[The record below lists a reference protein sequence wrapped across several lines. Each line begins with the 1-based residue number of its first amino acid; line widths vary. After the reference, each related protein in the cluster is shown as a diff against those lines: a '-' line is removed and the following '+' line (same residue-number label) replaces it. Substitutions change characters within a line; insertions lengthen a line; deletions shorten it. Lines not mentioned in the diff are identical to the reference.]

1 VTAPPDDLLDPE
13 LRALLDSA
21 SSYDEMPASAP
32 GHILAKVSAGLLL
45 APVITATAASA
56 TSGAAKATAWR
67 ALKKTA
73 TWVAFAGAASGVAGY
88 AAVEHARHVRQAAPA
103 AAAPSSPAPS
113 APEAPGPAPTVSV
126 PTLNVPAAPP
136 AASVAPAT
144 TTVTPASP
152 PQHAEPN
159 EDAELSAER
168 GQLEVARTALAR
180 GQAAAALTVLHADA
194 AARPRGRLAE
204 ERDSMTIQALALA
217 GRTDEARARAASFTR
232 RYPRSLF
239 LPIVQAAIH

>member
-1 VTAPPDDLLDPE
+1 MTAPPDDLLDPE
-13 LRALLDSA
+13 LRALFDSA
-21 SSYDEMPASAP
+21 SSHDEMPASAP

-45 APVITATAASA
+45 APVITATA
-56 TSGAAKATAWR
+56 GKATAWH

-73 TWVAFAGAASGVAGY
+73 TWVAFAAGAASGVAGY
-88 AAVEHARHVRQAAPA
+88 AAVEHARNARQAPPA
-103 AAAPSSPAPS
+103 MAAPSSPAPS
-113 APEAPGPAPTVSV
+113 VPEAPEPAPTVSV
-126 PTLNVPAAPP
+126 PALNVPAAPP

-144 TTVTPASP
+144 TAPPFTP
-152 PQHAEPN
+152 HAEPN
-159 EDAELSAER
+159 EDAELTAER
-168 GQLEVARTALAR
+168 AQLEVARTALAR

-217 GRTDEARARAASFTR
+217 GRTDEARARATTFTR